1 MKDEV
6 LDPAPGPPRAGLQTS
21 TSSVGYPRFALG
33 PNRKIPFFAP
43 FKMQTHS
50 GPASPRRH
58 FFDACWAA
66 KHNVVQNR
74 RVSIDTFV
82 QTLPAPP
89 KEFAWAWALDRPASE
104 PLNVQIVRELPIETI
119 ARPKEDELILWFGAP
134 GPRGG
139 PNLFNYLSED
149 ERVRAARF
157 RFEADRWAFA
167 AAHAGLRALLG
178 PIVRRGPQALRF
190 AAGVNGKPFL
200 DHTGRYAALQF
211 SISHTRGC
219 VAIAVAGC
227 AVGIDVEQRREISD
241 LMAVARTAF
250 APEGHAALAARSA
263 RPARTALFYRYWTL
277 GEAFIKATG
286 EGITQDLASFAFTE
300 EGAPALTRVTAGW
313 GPGERWRFYCEP

>member
-1 MKDEV
+1 MVSRRLHVGV
-6 LDPAPGPPRAGLQTS
+6 LT
-21 TSSVGYPRFALG
+21 ALG
-33 PNRKIPFFAP
+33 RLPNTMSSK
-43 FKMQTHS
+43 
-50 GPASPRRH
+50 
-58 FFDACWAA
+58 
-66 KHNVVQNR
+66 NR

-89 KEFAWAWALDRPASE
+89 QEFAWAWALERPASE
-104 PLNVQIVRELPIETI
+104 RLSVYVMHELAVAMRTLPN
-119 ARPKEDELILWFGAP
+119 EDELILWFGVP
-134 GPRGG
+134 NPYGG

-149 ERVRAARF
+149 EKARAARF

-178 PIVRRGPQALRF
+178 PMVACPPHALRF
-190 AAGVNGKPFL
+190 AAGVNGKPYL
-200 DHTGRYAALQF
+200 VQEVGCAAVQF

-227 AVGIDVEQRREISD
+227 PVGIDVERRRAMPD

-250 APEGHAALAARSA
+250 ASEGHAALVARSG

-286 EGITQDLASFAFTE
+286 EGISQDLASFAFAE
-300 EGAPALTRVTAGW
+300 EGVPALTRVTARW
-313 GPGERWRFYCEP
+313 GPVERWRFYCES